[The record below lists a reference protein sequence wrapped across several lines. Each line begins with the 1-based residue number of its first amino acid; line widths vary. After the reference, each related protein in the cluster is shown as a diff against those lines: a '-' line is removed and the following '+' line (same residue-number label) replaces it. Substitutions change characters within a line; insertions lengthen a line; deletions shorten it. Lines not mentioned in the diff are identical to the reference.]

1 MILGSDATIY
11 VKCVANSQEER
22 VNFSKC
28 ERMLDVLERYSKS
41 LDRIL
46 EPELNL
52 TKRNNDDRTTT

>member
-1 MILGSDATIY
+1 MILGSDANIY
-11 VKCVANSQEER
+11 VNCVVNSQEER

-41 LDRIL
+41 LDRML

-52 TKRNNDDRTTT
+52 TKRNTDDRTTT